1 MLLQRLSPAIL
12 GMLCFAGAIADA
24 AQPRINQLAPQGV
37 RRGAEVTVKLLG
49 PRVGAEPQEILFDAP
64 GLSVVK
70 LEPTDGNTLQAT
82 LKVAEDSP
90 LGRHA
95 IRLRTATGVSNL
107 VTLHVGALESVD
119 EVEPNSTIAEAQAIP
134 LGRTVHGVIK
144 VEDDDYFAVELEE
157 GQRLSVEVEGIR
169 LGRTFFDPCLEL
181 LDAAGKTVAA
191 SDDDAAAYQDAF
203 LSYIAPAAGRYLV
216 RLRESAYQGNDASTY
231 LLHIGD
237 FPRPAAAYPPA
248 VVAGQ
253 ASEVTLIG
261 DPKGDFTQTVT
272 ALGELKG
279 DYELHAA
286 DDAGVAPSS
295 LPMKVVAAPPVLEAE
310 PNNDRK
316 EPTRMTTPGAAAGVI
331 GAEGDRD
338 HFVITMKK
346 GEVLDLRVRA
356 RELRSGLDPVLRVF
370 DAKGKRLAGADDE
383 GRFPDSYIRFT
394 APDDG
399 DYTLQIEDRT
409 RRGDPSFVYLVDA
422 TPRVAAV
429 EITLD
434 ERQRFEATTIE
445 VPQGGRCAVL
455 LTVNRKDVGGEMQVA
470 FDSLPP
476 GITAECSP
484 LPADYNQLPVV
495 FSAASEAP
503 LAGTLTSVTA
513 SFTQPENQ
521 PPLETRFRQQT
532 WMVRGRNN
540 VSVWSHY
547 ANHAAVAVTK
557 RLPFT
562 ITVDQPQAP
571 LVRDGNMVL
580 RVHARRDEGFDQA
593 IRVYTLHHTPGVS
606 TNRSLS
612 IPQGQNDVDIP
623 VTANGQARTGA
634 WPTVVVADTGVD
646 GRVFASSP
654 FVTLNVA
661 EAYFDLSVPTV
672 TTKQGEPVEMT
683 VALSHRT
690 PFEGNATLELVG
702 LPPGVTADPVEVA
715 AGAESAKFA
724 IDVPLDARIGPNP
737 GVGVRVRLM
746 VKGEQVEYRH
756 GYAEFRIDPAPTK
769 TAKQTASAGGQK
781 S

>member
-1 MLLQRLSPAIL
+1 MMCLLCVSA
-12 GMLCFAGAIADA
+12 FAAE
-24 AQPRINQLAPQGV
+24 PRIGQLVPQGV
-37 RRGAEVTVKLLG
+37 RRGAETTVKLLG

-70 LEPTDGNTLQAT
+70 LEPADGNTLQAT
-82 LKVAEDSP
+82 IKVAEDSP

-95 IRLRTATGVSNL
+95 IRLRTSTGVSNL
-107 VTLHVGALESVD
+107 VTLHVGALESVE
-119 EVEPNSTIAEAQAIP
+119 EVEPNNTIAEAQALP
-134 LGRTVHGVIK
+134 LGRTVHGVVK
-144 VEDDDYFAVELEE
+144 VEDDDYFTVDLTE
-157 GQRLSVEVEGIR
+157 GQRISVDVEGIR
-169 LGRTFFDPCLEL
+169 LGRTFFDPCIEL
-181 LDAAGKTVAA
+181 LDAAGETVAA
-191 SDDDAAAYQDAF
+191 SDDEPAAYQDAF
-203 LSYIAPAAGRYLV
+203 LSYIAPAAGRYLI

-237 FPRPAAAYPPA
+237 FPRSAAAYPPA

-253 ASEVTLIG
+253 PSEVTLIG
-261 DPKGDFTQTVT
+261 DAKGEAKQSVT
-272 ALGELKG
+272 APIETKG
-279 DYELHAA
+279 AYDFHAA
-286 DDAGVAPSS
+286 DDAGVAPTP
-295 LPMKVVAAPPVLEAE
+295 LPLKVVAAPPVLEAE
-310 PNNDRK
+310 PNNNLK
-316 EPTRMTTPGAAAGVI
+316 KPTRMTAPGVAAGVI
-331 GAEGDRD
+331 GAEKDRD

-346 GEVLDLRVRA
+346 DEVLDLRVRA
-356 RELRSGLDPVLRVF
+356 RELRSGLDPVLRIY
-370 DAKGKRLAGADDE
+370 DAAGKRLAGADDE
-383 GRFPDSYIRFT
+383 GRFPDSYLRFT
-394 APDDG
+394 APADSDF
-399 DYTLQIEDRT
+399 TLQIEDRT
-409 RRGDPSFVYLVDA
+409 LRGDPSFVYLVDA
-422 TPRVAAV
+422 TPRIAAV
-429 EITLD
+429 EVTLN
-434 ERQRFEATTIE
+434 ERQTFEATTIE
-445 VPQGGRCAVL
+445 VPQGGRTAVL
-455 LTVNRKDVGGEMQVA
+455 LTVNRKDVGGELKVA

-495 FSAASEAP
+495 FTAAPDAP
-503 LAGTLTSVTA
+503 LAGTLTSITA

-540 VSVWSHY
+540 VSVWSHF

-557 RLPFT
+557 KLPFS

-580 RVHARRDEGFDQA
+580 KVHAQRDAGFDQA

-612 IPQGQNDVDIP
+612 IPQGQNDIDIP
-623 VTANGQARTGA
+623 VTANGQASVGA

-654 FVTLNVA
+654 FVSLNVA

-672 TTKQGEPVEMT
+672 TTKQGEPVEMI

-690 PFEGNATLELVG
+690 PFEGKATLELVG
-702 LPPGVTADPVEVA
+702 LPPGVTAAPVEVA

-724 IDVPLDARIGPNP
+724 ITVPLDARIGPNP
-737 GVGVRVRLM
+737 GVGVRVRLT

-756 GYAEFRIDPAPTK
+756 GYSELRIDPAPTK
-769 TAKQTASAGGQK
+769 TAQQPASAGGQK

>member
-1 MLLQRLSPAIL
+1 MLIQRLTPAFV
-12 GMLCFAGAIADA
+12 GMMCLVCGSAFAAE
-24 AQPRINQLAPQGV
+24 PRIGQLVPQGV
-37 RRGAEVTVKLLG
+37 RRGAETKVTLLG
-49 PRVGAEPQEILFDAP
+49 ARIAAEPQELMLDQP
-64 GLSVVK
+64 GVTVTK
-70 LEPTDGNTLQAT
+70 LERVADNTVEAT
-82 LKVAEDSP
+82 LNVAADAP

-95 IRLRTATGVSNL
+95 IRLRTTTGVSNL
-107 VTLHVGALESVD
+107 VTLHIGALESVN
-119 EVEPNSTIAEAQAIP
+119 EVEPNSAVAQAQAIP
-134 LGRTVHGVIK
+134 LGRTVHGLIQ
-144 VEDDDYFAVELEE
+144 VEDDDYFAVDLTE
-157 GQRLSVEVEGIR
+157 GQRISVEVEGMR

-181 LDAAGKTVAA
+181 LDAAGKSVAA
-191 SDDDAAAYQDAF
+191 SDDEAAAYQDAF
-203 LSYIAPAAGRYLV
+203 LSYLAPVAGRYVV

-237 FPRPAAAYPPA
+237 FPRPAASYPPA

-253 ASEVTLIG
+253 PTEVTLIG
-261 DPKGDFTQTVT
+261 DAKGEAKQSVT
-272 ALGELKG
+272 APVETKG
-279 DYELHAA
+279 VYDHCAT
-286 DDAGVAPSS
+286 DGAGVASS
-295 LPMKVVAAPPVLEAE
+295 GLPLKVVAAPPTLEVE
-310 PNNDRK
+310 PNNSSK
-316 EPTRMTTPGAAAGVI
+316 EPTRMTAPGVAAGVI
-331 GAEGDRD
+331 ASEKDRD
-338 HFVITMKK
+338 HFVITAKK
-346 GEVLDLRVRA
+346 DQTFDLRVRA

-370 DAKGKRLAGADDE
+370 DAAGNRLAGVDDE
-383 GRFPDSYIRFT
+383 GRWPDCNLRFT
-394 APDDG
+394 APADG
-399 DYTLQIEDRT
+399 DYTLQVEDST
-409 RRGDPSFVYLVDA
+409 LRGDEAFVYLVDVA
-422 TPRVAAV
+422 APVAAV
-429 EITLD
+429 DVTLN
-434 ERQRFEATTIE
+434 ERETFEATTIE
-445 VPQGGRCAVL
+445 VPQGGRTAVL
-455 LTVNRKDVGGEMQVA
+455 LTVNRKDVGGELKVA

-495 FSAASEAP
+495 FTAAPDAP

-540 VSVWSHY
+540 ESVWSHF

-557 RLPFT
+557 KLPFS

-571 LVRDGNMVL
+571 LVRDGSMVL
-580 RVHARRDEGFDQA
+580 KVHAQRDAGFDQP

-612 IPQGQNDVDIP
+612 IPQAQNDIDIP
-623 VTANGQARTGA
+623 VTANGQASVGA

-690 PFEGNATLELVG
+690 PFEGKATLELVG
-702 LPPGVTADPVEVA
+702 LPPGVTAAPVEVA

-724 IDVPLDARIGPNP
+724 INIPIDARVGPNP
-737 GVGVRVRLM
+737 GVGVRVRLT

-756 GYAEFRIDPAPTK
+756 GYSELRIDPAPTK
-769 TAKQTASAGGQK
+769 TAQQPASAGGQK